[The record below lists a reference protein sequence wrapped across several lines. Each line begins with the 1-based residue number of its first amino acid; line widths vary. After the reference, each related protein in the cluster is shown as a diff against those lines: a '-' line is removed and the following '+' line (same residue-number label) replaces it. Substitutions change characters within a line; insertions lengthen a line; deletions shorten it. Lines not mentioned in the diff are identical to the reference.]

1 MPSECAAVGCSER
14 LTKEFSFHA
23 FPYFFLFFFF
33 KWSQKTTVAN
43 GNESMGPSHKEMG
56 TKIPRCALLKAFPK
70 KNASQIAPCW
80 AFSLGSNTC
89 PQGNRLGK
97 ISSSN
102 LQGWSSDAIASSWA
116 FVYFPLVIPSFSSL
130 VRCVAFLFRSV
141 YSSFHNR
148 LDLIKKP
155 AFYWVFYFISPIN
168 PCLFHHT

>member
-1 MPSECAAVGCSER
+1 MLSECAAVGCCEK

-23 FPYFFLFFFF
+23 FALIFNFFFF
-33 KWSQKTTVAN
+33 LKWSQKTTVAN
-43 GNESMGPSHKEMG
+43 GSESMGPSHKVG
-56 TKIPRCALLKAFPK
+56 TKTPRCALLKTLK
-70 KNASQIAPCW
+70 KKEKKKASQIAPCW

-130 VRCVAFLFRSV
+130 VRCMAFRSF
-141 YSSFHNR
+141 S
-148 LDLIKKP
+148 L
-155 AFYWVFYFISPIN
+155 
-168 PCLFHHT
+168 CLF

>member
-1 MPSECAAVGCSER
+1 MVWQISFKACRASVLQLVAVKGWQRSFLSMLFLKFCFCLNEAR
-14 LTKEFSFHA
+14 KRQWQMAMNRWDLATK
-23 FPYFFLFFFF
+23 
-33 KWSQKTTVAN
+33 KWEPKHHDVLC
-43 GNESMGPSHKEMG
+43 
-56 TKIPRCALLKAFPK
+56 TKHFQ

-130 VRCVAFLFRSV
+130 IRCAAFRSF
-141 YSSFHNR
+141 S
-148 LDLIKKP
+148 L
-155 AFYWVFYFISPIN
+155 
-168 PCLFHHT
+168 CLL